1 MEATTEAT
9 IALLAKHNE
18 LEIIDTPLDIYL
30 EIPQLAYIEA
40 KRADG
45 GKALL
50 FTKPMR
56 GEEACAMPV
65 LMNVF
70 GSFRRVELIATR
82 TPEAIATRI
91 KDLLNLAPPKGLKGL
106 LAAFKRYSVLR
117 FAIPKYVSKSSAQ
130 EVRYLGEEVDL
141 FKLPILTT
149 WEGDSAPFITMGQVY
164 TQSLDGSKKNL
175 GLYRLQ
181 VHSHNELGLHWQI
194 HKDSTHFFHEY
205 KKAGQKMPVTIALGG
220 DPLYTW
226 CAQAPLPHGVY
237 ELMLYGVIKDKRV
250 EVVRCLTNPLSVP
263 SSVDIIIEGFVD
275 TSRLK
280 DEGPFGDHTG
290 FYTPIEPYPVLEITA
305 ITHRSS
311 PIYPAT
317 IVGKPPL
324 EDKYMGYLTERVFLP
339 LLQTS
344 AHGLLDYNMPE
355 NGVFHNLILA
365 KLFPQYPGHARQLMH
380 AFWGVGQMSFV
391 KHAIFVGED
400 APELGAYEKVLKY
413 VLDRFSV
420 KGIVLSEGVCD
431 ALDHASPQYAYGGKL
446 GLDVAQAELVEGVK
460 GVSDEELLGR
470 LNLALLGGDSALGR
484 HSADF
489 GDLEATADHQ
499 SSSAPKSPKS
509 YESPTATP
517 RILEEESQVECETS
531 CREQTALES
540 TFEQSYTIPTATPRI
555 LEEEKGAGCEKSPP
569 SSLRAD
575 LSAWQSTNSTN
586 TLESTFDNPTTK
598 THKVDSSNDYSAT
611 AELMDSKETSAN
623 AERYPLFSKEATLC
637 HAVQVPLAM
646 TEKNAASEN
655 AVFRGDEIITLVR
668 QYGVEARVPIT
679 IIALNSAELMDCHA
693 VQAPLAM
700 TGDISP
706 AAQYDNVKKVD
717 SRENDEN
724 VEKSQNKQ
732 AESVFD
738 NHAASGRILEL
749 ESTFENVSTLN
760 EQAKDSRE
768 NAASEK
774 TPQNARAE
782 SVFDNHAVGGRIFDE
797 KVGLCS
803 GEQGD
808 KTWASIDAASHKLP
822 AFSQKA
828 NAQNTKVDSNQANL
842 TLQNFARAC
851 SGLSDVMRIAIL
863 VDAWK
868 NDLDNPYMLVWRIV
882 NNIDA
887 KRDVLIQGEQVFI
900 DARDKP
906 ESPTHPRAWPKETD
920 CSRAV
925 IEALRAKGFR
935 IDDEL
940 LHRYHICGS
949 PKTKDV

>member
-50 FTKPMR
+50 FTQPMR

-181 VHSHNELGLHWQI
+181 VHSRNELGLHWQI

-205 KKAGQKMPVTIALGG
+205 KKADKKLPVTIALGG

-226 CAQAPLPHGVY
+226 CAQAPLPHGAY

-275 TSRLK
+275 TTRLK

-290 FYTPIEPYPVLEITA
+290 FYTPIESYPVLEITA

-365 KLFPQYPGHARQLMH
+365 KLSPQYPGHARQLMH

-400 APELGAYEKVLKY
+400 APELGEYEKVLKY

-446 GLDVAQAELVEGVK
+446 GLDVAQAELVERVK

-470 LNLALLGGDSALGR
+470 LRLAFSGGDSVLGR
-484 HSADF
+484 QCGSVGVFAEGTNAKF
-489 GDLEATADHQ
+489 ANLPQKRQ
-499 SSSAPKSPKS
+499 SSH
-509 YESPTATP
+509 SPTAIP

-540 TFEQSYTIPTATPRI
+540 TFSQSPTAIPRI

-637 HAVQVPLAM
+637 HAVQAPLAM
-646 TEKNAASEN
+646 TAKNAASEN
-655 AVFRGDEIITLVR
+655 AVSMGDETISLVR
-668 QYGVEARVPIT
+668 QYGVEACVPIA
-679 IIALNSAELMDCHA
+679 IIGLNSMRHKAEGA
-693 VQAPLAM
+693 
-700 TGDISP
+700 I
-706 AAQYDNVKKVD
+706 
-717 SRENDEN
+717 
-724 VEKSQNKQ
+724 
-732 AESVFD
+732 
-738 NHAASGRILEL
+738 
-749 ESTFENVSTLN
+749 
-760 EQAKDSRE
+760 
-768 NAASEK
+768 
-774 TPQNARAE
+774 
-782 SVFDNHAVGGRIFDE
+782 
-797 KVGLCS
+797 
-803 GEQGD
+803 
-808 KTWASIDAASHKLP
+808 
-822 AFSQKA
+822 
-828 NAQNTKVDSNQANL
+828 

-851 SGLSDVMRIAIL
+851 SDLSDVMRIAIL

-906 ESPTHPRAWPKETD
+906 ESPAHPRAWPKETD

>member
-40 KRADG
+40 KRANG

-70 GSFRRVELIATR
+70 GSFRRVELIATK

-130 EVRYLGEEVDL
+130 EVRYLGEEVNL

-149 WEGDSAPFITMGQVY
+149 WERDSAPFITMGQVY

-181 VHSHNELGLHWQI
+181 VHSRNELGLHWQI

-205 KKAGQKMPVTIALGG
+205 KRAGQKMPVTIALGG

-226 CAQAPLPHGVY
+226 CAQAPLPHGAY

-290 FYTPIEPYPVLEITA
+290 FYTPIESYPVLEITA

-365 KLFPQYPGHARQLMH
+365 KLSPQYPGHARQLMH

-400 APELGAYEKVLKY
+400 APDLSDYPAVLKY

-446 GLDVAQAELVEGVK
+446 GLDVAQAELVERVK
-460 GVSDEELLGR
+460 GVSDCELLAR
-470 LNLALLGGDSALGR
+470 L
-484 HSADF
+484 
-489 GDLEATADHQ
+489 
-499 SSSAPKSPKS
+499 
-509 YESPTATP
+509 
-517 RILEEESQVECETS
+517 
-531 CREQTALES
+531 RE
-540 TFEQSYTIPTATPRI
+540 
-555 LEEEKGAGCEKSPP
+555 
-569 SSLRAD
+569 
-575 LSAWQSTNSTN
+575 
-586 TLESTFDNPTTK
+586 
-598 THKVDSSNDYSAT
+598 VDSS
-611 AELMDSKETSAN
+611 
-623 AERYPLFSKEATLC
+623 
-637 HAVQVPLAM
+637 V
-646 TEKNAASEN
+646 
-655 AVFRGDEIITLVR
+655 EIVR
-668 QYGVEARVPIT
+668 QYGAGARVRVAIVG
-679 IIALNSAELMDCHA
+679 LSGVESVDCHA
-693 VQAPLAM
+693 ASAARNDGVGGVDCHAENNARNDSKTTASESKDSTQASLAI
-700 TGDISP
+700 T
-706 AAQYDNVKKVD
+706 
-717 SRENDEN
+717 
-724 VEKSQNKQ
+724 
-732 AESVFD
+732 
-738 NHAASGRILEL
+738 L
-749 ESTFENVSTLN
+749 ES
-760 EQAKDSRE
+760 
-768 NAASEK
+768 
-774 TPQNARAE
+774 
-782 SVFDNHAVGGRIFDE
+782 
-797 KVGLCS
+797 
-803 GEQGD
+803 
-808 KTWASIDAASHKLP
+808 
-822 AFSQKA
+822 
-828 NAQNTKVDSNQANL
+828 
-842 TLQNFARAC
+842 FARAC
-851 SGLSDVMRIAIL
+851 SSLSDVMRIAIL

-906 ESPTHPRAWPKETD
+906 ESPAHPRAWPKETD

>member
-40 KRADG
+40 KRANG

-70 GSFRRVELIATR
+70 GSFRRVELIATK

-181 VHSHNELGLHWQI
+181 VHSRNELGLHWQI

-205 KKAGQKMPVTIALGG
+205 KRAGQKMPVTIALGG

-226 CAQAPLPHGVY
+226 CAQAPLPHGAY

-290 FYTPIEPYPVLEITA
+290 FYTPIESYPVLEITA

-355 NGVFHNLILA
+355 NGAFHNLILA
-365 KLFPQYPGHARQLMH
+365 KLSPQYPGHARQLMH

-400 APELGAYEKVLKY
+400 APELGEYEKVLKY

-446 GLDVAQAELVEGVK
+446 GLDVAQAELVEGVER
-460 GVSDEELLGR
+460 VSDGELLGR
-470 LNLALLGGDSALGR
+470 LNLALRCARSR
-484 HSADF
+484 
-489 GDLEATADHQ
+489 
-499 SSSAPKSPKS
+499 K
-509 YESPTATP
+509 PTIRLWRQA
-517 RILEEESQVECETS
+517 
-531 CREQTALES
+531 
-540 TFEQSYTIPTATPRI
+540 
-555 LEEEKGAGCEKSPP
+555 GA
-569 SSLRAD
+569 
-575 LSAWQSTNSTN
+575 
-586 TLESTFDNPTTK
+586 
-598 THKVDSSNDYSAT
+598 
-611 AELMDSKETSAN
+611 
-623 AERYPLFSKEATLC
+623 
-637 HAVQVPLAM
+637 
-646 TEKNAASEN
+646 
-655 AVFRGDEIITLVR
+655 
-668 QYGVEARVPIT
+668 
-679 IIALNSAELMDCHA
+679 
-693 VQAPLAM
+693 
-700 TGDISP
+700 
-706 AAQYDNVKKVD
+706 
-717 SRENDEN
+717 
-724 VEKSQNKQ
+724 
-732 AESVFD
+732 
-738 NHAASGRILEL
+738 
-749 ESTFENVSTLN
+749 
-760 EQAKDSRE
+760 
-768 NAASEK
+768 
-774 TPQNARAE
+774 
-782 SVFDNHAVGGRIFDE
+782 
-797 KVGLCS
+797 
-803 GEQGD
+803 
-808 KTWASIDAASHKLP
+808 
-822 AFSQKA
+822 
-828 NAQNTKVDSNQANL
+828 
-842 TLQNFARAC
+842 
-851 SGLSDVMRIAIL
+851 
-863 VDAWK
+863 
-868 NDLDNPYMLVWRIV
+868 
-882 NNIDA
+882 
-887 KRDVLIQGEQVFI
+887 
-900 DARDKP
+900 
-906 ESPTHPRAWPKETD
+906 
-920 CSRAV
+920 
-925 IEALRAKGFR
+925 
-935 IDDEL
+935 
-940 LHRYHICGS
+940 
-949 PKTKDV
+949 